1 MHTQAS
7 KLKRMKTSL
16 LNKLLIFGLL
26 LYLPSQSMA
35 WGMLGHRVVGQIAET
50 NLNPKTKL
58 VLKGILGNETLAMS
72 SNWAD
77 FVKSDKS
84 YDYLYN
90 WHFVNFGAGL
100 SSADIKG
107 MLKADTAVN
116 AYTKINFLVNELKKK
131 NLPKAQK
138 IIYIRLL
145 VHIVGDIHQPMHTGR
160 AEDKGGNDVKLT
172 WFGKSSNLHSIWDTE
187 LVESQQ
193 LSYTEYTQAINFCSA
208 KQKADWQQAPIN
220 AWITETYGMAQNIYG
235 GVAPGDKLS
244 YRYIYDN
251 LNTVNNQLL
260 KGGIRLAGVLNQ
272 IFGS

>member
-1 MHTQAS
+1 
-7 KLKRMKTSL
+7 MKTSL
-16 LNKLLIFGLL
+16 LNKLLVFGLL
-26 LYLPSQSMA
+26 LYLPSQSLA

-50 NLNPKTKL
+50 HLNPKTKL
-58 VLKGILGNETLAMS
+58 ALKAILGNESLAMG

-90 WHFVNFGAGL
+90 WHFVNFAAGL
-100 SSADIKG
+100 SSADING
-107 MLKADTAVN
+107 LLKADTAVN
-116 AYTKINFLVNELKKK
+116 AFTKINFLVNELKKK

-138 IIYIRLL
+138 IMYIRLL
-145 VHIVGDIHQPMHTGR
+145 VHIIGDVHQPMHTGR

-172 WFGKSSNLHSIWDTE
+172 WFGKSSNLHSVWDTE

-220 AWITETYGMAQNIYG
+220 AWITETYGMAQTIYS
-235 GVAPGDKLS
+235 GVTLGDKLS

-251 LNTVNNQLL
+251 LNTVNTQLL

>member
-1 MHTQAS
+1 MYTQAS
-7 KLKRMKTSL
+7 KLKQMKTSL
-16 LNKLLIFGLL
+16 LNKLLVFGVL
-26 LYLPSQSMA
+26 LYLPAQTMA
-35 WGMLGHRVVGQIAET
+35 WGMLGHRVVAQIAET

-58 VLKGILGNETLAMS
+58 ALKGIMGNESLAMS

-77 FVKSDKS
+77 FVKSDKN

-90 WHFVNFGAGL
+90 WHFVNFAAGL
-100 SSADIKG
+100 SSTDINEL
-107 MLKADTAVN
+107 LKADTAVN
-116 AYTKINFLVNELKKK
+116 AFTKINFLVNELKKK

-145 VHIVGDIHQPMHTGR
+145 VHIVGDVHQPMHTGR

-208 KQKADWQQAPIN
+208 KQKADWQNAPIN

-235 GVAPGDKLS
+235 GVTLGDKLS

-251 LNTVNNQLL
+251 LETVNTQLL

>member
-1 MHTQAS
+1 MYTQAS
-7 KLKRMKTSL
+7 KLKQMKTSL
-16 LNKLLIFGLL
+16 LNKLLMFGLL

-35 WGMLGHRVVGQIAET
+35 WGMLGHRVVAQIADN
-50 NLNPKTKL
+50 NLNPKARL
-58 VLKGILGNETLAMS
+58 ALKAILGNESLAMG

-77 FVKSDKS
+77 FVKSDKN

-90 WHFVNFGAGL
+90 WHFVNFAAGL
-100 SSADIKG
+100 STADVQG
-107 MLKADTAVN
+107 FLKSDTTVD
-116 AYTKINFLVNELKKK
+116 AYTKMNFLIRELKKK
-131 NLPKAQK
+131 DLPKAQK

-145 VHIVGDIHQPMHTGR
+145 VHIVGDVHQPMHTGH
-160 AEDKGGNDVKLT
+160 AEDKGGNDIKLT
-172 WFGKSSNLHSIWDTE
+172 WFGKSSNLHSVWDTE

-220 AWITETYGMAQNIYG
+220 AWITETYGMAQTIYG
-235 GVAPGDKLS
+235 GVALGDKLS

-251 LNTVNNQLL
+251 LDTVNTQML

-272 IFGS
+272 IFSS

>member
-1 MHTQAS
+1 M
-7 KLKRMKTSL
+7 
-16 LNKLLIFGLL
+16 FGLL

-35 WGMLGHRVVGQIAET
+35 WGMLGHRVVAQIADN
-50 NLNPKTKL
+50 NLNPKARL
-58 VLKGILGNETLAMS
+58 ALKAILGNESLAMG

-90 WHFVNFGAGL
+90 WHFVNFTAGL

-107 MLKADTAVN
+107 MLKADTTVN
-116 AYTKINFLVNELKKK
+116 AYTKMNFLISELKKK
-131 NLPKAQK
+131 DLPKAQK

-145 VHIVGDIHQPMHTGR
+145 VHIVGDVHQPMHTGH
-160 AEDKGGNDVKLT
+160 AEDKGGNDIKLT
-172 WFGKSSNLHSIWDTE
+172 WFGKSSNLHSVWDTE

-208 KQKADWQQAPIN
+208 KQKAEWQHAPIN
-220 AWITETYGMAQNIYG
+220 AWITETYGMAQTIYG
-235 GVAPGDKLS
+235 GITLGDKLS

-260 KGGIRLAGVLNQ
+260 KGGIRLGGLLNQ

>member
-1 MHTQAS
+1 MYTQAS
-7 KLKRMKTSL
+7 KLKQMKTSL
-16 LNKLLIFGLL
+16 LNKLLMFGLL

-35 WGMLGHRVVGQIAET
+35 WGMLGHRVVAQIADN
-50 NLNPKTKL
+50 NLNPKARL
-58 VLKGILGNETLAMS
+58 ALKVILGNESLAMG

-90 WHFVNFGAGL
+90 WHFVNFSAGL

-107 MLKADTAVN
+107 MLKADTTVN
-116 AYTKINFLVNELKKK
+116 AYTKMNFLIRELKKK
-131 NLPKAQK
+131 DLPKAQK

-145 VHIVGDIHQPMHTGR
+145 VHIVGDVHQPMHTGR
-160 AEDKGGNDVKLT
+160 AEDKGGNDIKLT
-172 WFGKSSNLHSIWDTE
+172 WFGKSSNLHSVWDTE

-208 KQKADWQQAPIN
+208 KQKAEWQHAPIN

-235 GVAPGDKLS
+235 GVTLGDKLS

-251 LNTVNNQLL
+251 LNSVNNQLL
-260 KGGIRLAGVLNQ
+260 KGGIRLGGLLNQ

>member
-1 MHTQAS
+1 MYTQAS
-7 KLKRMKTSL
+7 KLKQMKTSL
-16 LNKLLIFGLL
+16 LNKLLVFGVL
-26 LYLPSQSMA
+26 LYLPAQTMA
-35 WGMLGHRVVGQIAET
+35 WGMLGHRVVAQIAET

-58 VLKGILGNETLAMS
+58 ALKGIMGNESLAMS

-77 FVKSDKS
+77 FVKSDKN

-90 WHFVNFGAGL
+90 WHFVNFAAGL
-100 SSADIKG
+100 SSADING
-107 MLKADTAVN
+107 LLKADTAVN
-116 AYTKINFLVNELKKK
+116 AFTKINFLVNELKKK

-145 VHIVGDIHQPMHTGR
+145 VHIVGDVHQPMHTGR

-208 KQKADWQQAPIN
+208 KQKADWQNAPIN

-235 GVAPGDKLS
+235 GVTLGDKLS

-251 LNTVNNQLL
+251 LETVNTQLL

>member
-7 KLKRMKTSL
+7 KLKQMKTSL
-16 LNKLLIFGLL
+16 VSKLLLFGFL

-35 WGMLGHRVVGQIAET
+35 WGMLGHRVVAQIADV
-50 NLNPKTKL
+50 NLNPKARLAIKS
-58 VLKGILGNETLAMS
+58 ILGNESLAMG

-90 WHFVNFGAGL
+90 WHFVNFAAGL
-100 SSADIKG
+100 SSADING
-107 MLKADTAVN
+107 LLKADTAVN

-131 NLPKAQK
+131 NLPKAEK

-145 VHIVGDIHQPMHTGR
+145 VHIVGDIHQPMHTGH
-160 AEDKGGNDVKLT
+160 AEDKGGNDIKLT
-172 WFGKSSNLHSIWDTE
+172 WFGKPSNLHSVWDTE
-187 LVESQQ
+187 LLESQQ

-208 KQKADWQQAPIN
+208 KQKADWQHAPIN
-220 AWITETYGMAQNIYG
+220 AWITETYGMAQTIYG
-235 GVAPGDKLS
+235 GVALGDKLS

-260 KGGIRLAGVLNQ
+260 KGGVRLAGVLNQ

>member
-1 MHTQAS
+1 MYTQAS
-7 KLKRMKTSL
+7 KLKQMKTSL
-16 LNKLLIFGLL
+16 LNKLLVFGVL
-26 LYLPSQSMA
+26 LYLPAQTMA
-35 WGMLGHRVVGQIAET
+35 WGMLGHRVVAQIAET

-58 VLKGILGNETLAMS
+58 ALKGIMGNESLAMS

-77 FVKSDKS
+77 FVKSDKN

-90 WHFVNFGAGL
+90 WHFVNFAAGL
-100 SSADIKG
+100 SSTDING
-107 MLKADTAVN
+107 LLKADTAVN
-116 AYTKINFLVNELKKK
+116 AFTKINFLVNELKKK

-145 VHIVGDIHQPMHTGR
+145 VHIVGDVHQPMHTGR

-208 KQKADWQQAPIN
+208 KQKADWQNAPIN

-235 GVAPGDKLS
+235 GVTLGDKLS

-251 LNTVNNQLL
+251 LETVNTQLL

>member
-1 MHTQAS
+1 MYTQAS
-7 KLKRMKTSL
+7 KLKQMKTSL
-16 LNKLLIFGLL
+16 LNKLLVFGVL
-26 LYLPSQSMA
+26 LYLPAQTMA
-35 WGMLGHRVVGQIAET
+35 WGMLGHRVVAQIAET

-58 VLKGILGNETLAMS
+58 ALKGIMGNESLAMS

-77 FVKSDKS
+77 FVKSDKN

-90 WHFVNFGAGL
+90 WHFVNFAAGL
-100 SSADIKG
+100 SSTDING
-107 MLKADTAVN
+107 LLKADTAVN
-116 AYTKINFLVNELKKK
+116 AFTKINFLVNELKKK

-145 VHIVGDIHQPMHTGR
+145 VHMVGDVHQPMHTGR

-208 KQKADWQQAPIN
+208 KQKADWQNAPIN

-235 GVAPGDKLS
+235 GVTLGDKLS

-251 LNTVNNQLL
+251 LETVNTQLL

>member
-1 MHTQAS
+1 M
-7 KLKRMKTSL
+7 
-16 LNKLLIFGLL
+16 FGLL

-35 WGMLGHRVVGQIAET
+35 WGMLGHRVVAQIAET

-58 VLKGILGNETLAMS
+58 ALKGIMGNESLAMS

-90 WHFVNFGAGL
+90 WHFVNFAAGL

-107 MLKADTAVN
+107 MLKADTTVN
-116 AYTKINFLVNELKKK
+116 AYTKMNFLIRELKKK
-131 NLPKAQK
+131 DRPKAQK

-145 VHIVGDIHQPMHTGR
+145 VHIVGDVHQPMHTGR
-160 AEDKGGNDVKLT
+160 AEDKGGNDIKLT
-172 WFGKSSNLHSIWDTE
+172 WFGKSSNLHSVWDTE

-208 KQKADWQQAPIN
+208 KQKAEWQHAPIN

-235 GVAPGDKLS
+235 GVALGDKLS

-251 LNTVNNQLL
+251 LETVNTQLL
-260 KGGIRLAGVLNQ
+260 KGGIRLGGLLNQ

>member
-1 MHTQAS
+1 M
-7 KLKRMKTSL
+7 
-16 LNKLLIFGLL
+16 FGLL

-35 WGMLGHRVVGQIAET
+35 WGMLGHRVVAQIADN
-50 NLNPKTKL
+50 NLNPKARL
-58 VLKGILGNETLAMS
+58 ALKAILGNESLAMG

-90 WHFVNFGAGL
+90 WHFVNFAAGL

-107 MLKADTAVN
+107 MLKADTTVN
-116 AYTKINFLVNELKKK
+116 AYTKMNFLISELKKK
-131 NLPKAQK
+131 DLPKAQK

-145 VHIVGDIHQPMHTGR
+145 VHIVGDVHQPMHTGH

-172 WFGKSSNLHSIWDTE
+172 WFGKSSNLHSVWDTE

-208 KQKADWQQAPIN
+208 KQKAEWQHAPIN

-235 GVAPGDKLS
+235 GVTLGDKLS

-260 KGGIRLAGVLNQ
+260 KGGIRLAGLLNQ

>member
-1 MHTQAS
+1 MHTQAI

-16 LNKLLIFGLL
+16 LNKLILIGLL

-50 NLNPKTKL
+50 NLNPKTKIA
-58 VLKGILGNETLAMS
+58 LKGIMGNETLAMS

-90 WHFVNFGAGL
+90 WHFVNFAGGL
-100 SSADIKG
+100 NSVDINRL
-107 MLKADTAVN
+107 LKADTAVN

-208 KQKADWQQAPIN
+208 KQKADWQNAPIN
-220 AWITETYGMAQNIYG
+220 AWITETYGMAQTIYG
-235 GVAPGDKLS
+235 GVALGDKLS

-260 KGGIRLAGVLNQ
+260 KGGVRLAGVLNQ

>member
-1 MHTQAS
+1 
-7 KLKRMKTSL
+7 MKTSL
-16 LNKLLIFGLL
+16 LNKLVMFGFL

-35 WGMLGHRVVGQIAET
+35 WGMLGHRVVAQIADN
-50 NLNPKTKL
+50 NLNPKARL
-58 VLKGILGNETLAMS
+58 ALKAILGNESLAMG

-90 WHFVNFGAGL
+90 WHFINFAAGL
-100 SSADIKG
+100 SSADING
-107 MLKADTAVN
+107 LLKVDTAVN
-116 AYTKINFLVNELKKK
+116 AFTKINFLVNELKKK

-145 VHIVGDIHQPMHTGR
+145 VHIVGDVHQPMHTGR

-172 WFGKSSNLHSIWDTE
+172 WFGKSSNLHSVWDTE

-193 LSYTEYTQAINFCSA
+193 LSYTEYTQAINYCSA

-235 GVAPGDKLS
+235 GVTLGDKLS

-260 KGGIRLAGVLNQ
+260 KGGIRLGGLLNQ

>member
-1 MHTQAS
+1 
-7 KLKRMKTSL
+7 
-16 LNKLLIFGLL
+16 
-26 LYLPSQSMA
+26 MA

-50 NLNPKTKL
+50 NLNPKTKIA
-58 VLKGILGNETLAMS
+58 LKGIMGNETLAMS

-90 WHFVNFGAGL
+90 WHFVNFAAGL
-100 SSADIKG
+100 SSADING
-107 MLKADTAVN
+107 LLKADTTVN

-172 WFGKSSNLHSIWDTE
+172 WFGKSSNLHSVWDTE

-208 KQKADWQQAPIN
+208 KQKADWQHAPIN
-220 AWITETYGMAQNIYG
+220 AWITETYGMAQTIYG
-235 GVAPGDKLS
+235 GVALGDKLS

-251 LNTVNNQLL
+251 LNTVNSQLL